1 MSRPSTH
8 RNDVAHE
15 MRRRADHDATGLW
28 GAVRDLF
35 DPEVQQRV
43 DRVAAQGPPSLLDL
57 CHLAM
62 AQYVAVTRELA
73 TTAGDHSRNRH
84 HSVLLQVQ
92 KHLRQI
98 VIEMGPAVDAN
109 TQLVEVPCWL
119 AEPLIRVEA
128 TLRVL
133 MGRLGQQLAPEER
146 VALEAALEAAEG
158 IPSGDAGDEMM

>member
-1 MSRPSTH
+1 M
-8 RNDVAHE
+8 
-15 MRRRADHDATGLW
+15 
-28 GAVRDLF
+28 
-35 DPEVQQRV
+35 
-43 DRVAAQGPPSLLDL
+43 
-57 CHLAM
+57 
-62 AQYVAVTRELA
+62 
-73 TTAGDHSRNRH
+73 
-84 HSVLLQVQ
+84 
-92 KHLRQI
+92 
-98 VIEMGPAVDAN
+98 DAN